1 MDTFPFNGV
10 TTTFE
15 ALWKNVPVITK
26 AGYNF
31 NSRCG
36 ESILKNANIENL
48 IARSNTDYI
57 EKAVYYANNTDKL
70 EVIRRRLFER
80 ILETPLFDT
89 KEFSNNFCHA
99 LDSMITSVNKNYR

>member
-1 MDTFPFNGV
+1 MVRAF
-10 TTTFE
+10 
-15 ALWKNVPVITK
+15 
-26 AGYNF
+26 
-31 NSRCG
+31 
-36 ESILKNANIENL
+36 LKNANIENL